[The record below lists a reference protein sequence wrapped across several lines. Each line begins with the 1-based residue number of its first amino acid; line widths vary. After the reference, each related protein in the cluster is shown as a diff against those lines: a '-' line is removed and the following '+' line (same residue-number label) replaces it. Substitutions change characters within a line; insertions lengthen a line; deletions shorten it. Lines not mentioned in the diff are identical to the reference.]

1 MNYTYDTVIVG
12 AGQAGVQVAQSLRQG
27 GYAGSIALIG
37 DDPHQPYERPP
48 LSKAFLR
55 GEVEGNQFLLRSSSY
70 WAEHGIETFF
80 GIRVSV
86 VSPADH
92 LIHTS
97 MGDSFEY
104 RHLVWAAGGSSR
116 RLPTKGVELDGVY
129 SLRDLDDATAIR
141 EAMNTARAA
150 VIIGGGHI
158 GLEVAAA
165 LRLRGCSVTVIE
177 AADRLLA
184 RVTSPT
190 VSAFYEKLHR
200 DRGVDIRTSSGVTEI
215 HGTDG
220 KVTAVTLIEGDRLPV
235 DLVLVGIGLVPSVEA
250 LAVGGVECSNGVNI
264 DADGRTSV
272 EGVFAAGDCANREH
286 PFAKGERVRLESVP
300 NATEQAKAVS
310 NAIRGIPNDKTSAP
324 WFWSHQYEVKLQ
336 TVGLMIDYDEA
347 IVRGDVDNAKF
358 SVVYLR
364 EGRIIALDCVNTV
377 RDFAQGRQLVEA
389 GTVASASE
397 VRNVDL
403 LKSLLT
409 RGEVYEDQL

>member
-55 GEVEGNQFLLRSSSY
+55 GEVEASQFLLRSSSY
-70 WAEHGIETFF
+70 WAEQGIETFF
-80 GIRVSV
+80 GTTVNV

-97 MGDSFEY
+97 MDDRFEY
-104 RHLVWAAGGSSR
+104 RHLVWAAGGSPR
-116 RLPTKGVELDGVY
+116 RLPIEGAELDGVY
-129 SLRDLDDATAIR
+129 SLRDLKDAISIR
-141 EAMNTARAA
+141 EAMRTARTA

-200 DRGVDIRTSSGVTEI
+200 DRGVDIRTGSGVSEI

-220 KVTAVTLIEGDRLPV
+220 KVSAVTLIEGESLPV
-235 DLVLVGIGLVPSVEA
+235 DLVLVGIGLVPSIEA

-272 EGVFAAGDCANREH
+272 DGVFAAGDCANKHH
-286 PFAKGERVRLESVP
+286 PFANGERVRLESVP

-310 NAIRGIPNDKTSAP
+310 NAILGIPNGKTPAP

-336 TVGLMIDYDEA
+336 TVGLMTDYDEA
-347 IVRGDVDNAKF
+347 IVRGDVENAKF

-364 EGRIIALDCVNTV
+364 DGRIIALDCINNV

-389 GTVASASE
+389 GAVASAGE
-397 VRNVDL
+397 VRDVDL
-403 LKSLLT
+403 LKSLLA
-409 RGEVYEDQL
+409 RNEVQADQL